1 MGKVNEIVSIVE
13 GESPGLLEAVA
24 REDGLSREK
33 LVRKVLA
40 LSRGRMVYTHQ
51 NAPSCGS
58 MVGHTPTKKGI
69 PNL

>member
-24 REDGLSREK
+24 REDGLSREE

-40 LSRGRMVYTHQ
+40 LSRGRIVCTHQ

-58 MVGHTPTKKGI
+58 MVSHTPTKKGK